1 MTAVRPAQY
10 TRRASGHEVWDEP
23 ENVAAG
29 VVVGG
34 AVGPTF
40 KRLSRQEAADLRAQ
54 EPAVSPWR
62 VVAVQAVV
70 GVAAALIGALITGNA
85 AVGWSVL
92 YGAAT
97 VALPA
102 ALMARG
108 MTSKLSSMAPG
119 ASAVSFMLWEFV
131 KIGVSLAML
140 VVAGRIVQPLVW
152 PALLVGLVVCMKV
165 YWVALLWR
173 NRKTSSVNET
183 KNHGS

>member
-1 MTAVRPAQY
+1 MSPWRIVAVQ
-10 TRRASGHEVWDEP
+10 
-23 ENVAAG
+23 
-29 VVVGG
+29 VVVGVVASLLG
-34 AVGPTF
+34 AV
-40 KRLSRQEAADLRAQ
+40 A
-54 EPAVSPWR
+54 
-62 VVAVQAVV
+62 
-70 GVAAALIGALITGNA
+70 TGKA
-85 AVGWSVL
+85 AVGWSML

-108 MTSKLSSMAPG
+108 MTSKLSSMAAS

-131 KIGVSLAML
+131 KIGVSVVML